1 LKKNILFF
9 GDPGIDDTLAL
20 IYTLLNPNINLVGIV
35 AGFGNVTRKQ
45 TAQNAYYL
53 LDLAQREDIPVIGG
67 AVRSVVGETGV
78 FYPEIHGEE
87 GLGPIRPPEYI
98 TSDLNEFD
106 DIYKIIDYY
115 FPNITIVDV
124 GRNSSLATAFTL
136 DDDTMQ
142 KVKEIYLMG
151 GAFLVPGNVTA
162 MAEANFH
169 GDPVS
174 TNIVLERGN
183 NVTIAPLNVTN
194 YAIIKPETI
203 DFLAQNMQPP
213 FGSLIKPI
221 FDYYFQA
228 YRKLIPGIEGTPL
241 HDVFTIWALMNPDKV
256 TKVRKQV
263 SVVNDGMSRGLSI
276 ADFRAKP
283 EVVPGLT
290 FQDIILQ
297 FDYQAYMDDF
307 SQVMLQRQPQ

>member
-1 LKKNILFF
+1 MLKKNILFF

-20 IYTLLNPNINLVGIV
+20 IYALLNPTINLVGIV
-35 AGFGNVTRKQ
+35 AGFGNVTRMQ

-67 AVRSVVGETGV
+67 AVRSVVGQAGV

-87 GLGPIRPPEYI
+87 GLGPIRPPEYM
-98 TSDLNEFD
+98 TTELNVFD

-115 FPNITIVDV
+115 PDLTIVDV

-136 DDDTMQ
+136 DNDTMK

-151 GAFLVPGNVTA
+151 GAFLVPGNVTPV
-162 MAEANFH
+162 AEANFH
-169 GDPVS
+169 GDPFS

-183 NVTIAPLNVTN
+183 NITIAPLNVTN
-194 YAIIKPETI
+194 HAIVKPETI
-203 DFLAQNMQPP
+203 DYLAKNMQPP

-221 FDYYFQA
+221 FDYYFKA
-228 YRKLIPGIEGTPL
+228 YQKLIPGIEGSPL
-241 HDVFTIWALMNPDKV
+241 HDVFTIWALMHPDKV

-263 SVVNDGMSRGLSI
+263 SVVNDGISKGLSI

-283 EVVPGLT
+283 VVQPGLT

-297 FDYQAYMDDF
+297 FDYQAFIKDF
-307 SQVMLQRQPQ
+307 VTVMLQRQ